1 MPQKPRDN
9 GPPPEVREKQNGR
22 VRKLRQA
29 ARAALKDGEV
39 YARRTSRG
47 EIHIQGLIFKE
58 DVATGLEYVEILMDG
73 ETEGEDPH
81 FRIFNPPTL
90 VSDPYGDVEIHGA
103 RYREDPLEAL
113 AEVLAMYGG
122 ARPERRKRVIR

>member
-1 MPQKPRDN
+1 MPQKPRET

-47 EIHIQGLIFKE
+47 EIHIQDLIFKE
-58 DVATGLEYVEILMDG
+58 DADTGLEYIEIRMAG
-73 ETEGEDPH
+73 ETESGDPQ

-90 VSDPYGDVEIHGA
+90 VAEPDGGF
-103 RYREDPLEAL
+103 REDPLEAL
-113 AEVLAMYGG
+113 AEVLAMHGG
-122 ARPERRKRVIR
+122 ARPEKKRRRIR